1 MWRPSGGKVSTKSP
15 IFLGDSIE
23 TPEIRK
29 PAQTECKKSAPFS
42 RKLEKIEIFPT
53 YFFGVTKI
61 SHLPIFDTIP

>member
-1 MWRPSGGKVSTKSP
+1 MWRPLAEKFP
-15 IFLGDSIE
+15 RNPRIFWGDSIE

-29 PAQTECKKSAPFS
+29 PAQTECKKSTPFS